1 MLPVSFY
8 KENRRR
14 LAEYMTDNSFYFVHS
29 GQETESTHD
38 ECFIFEPYRNFLYLT
53 GVDKSG
59 AILMITKLDGEV
71 KETLFMH
78 IPSEREQR
86 WMNMKWEPEKLKEE
100 TGIEDIAPV
109 EEWEAR
115 LSRILFR
122 NNVQDC
128 YVDIARCDMNFA
140 PNREQQIAGKLK
152 AIYPFLAV
160 HNAYAFV
167 CSMRTVKHPQEI
179 LAHRRA
185 VDITEKA
192 VRNMMVNM
200 KPGMYEYEIE
210 AYYDFVLK
218 SSGVR
223 VPAFTTIA
231 ACGQNANHMHYVDNN
246 TQTKDGDLILFD
258 LGARWDYYCAD
269 VSRTYPVNGKFTN
282 RQAQLYEIVLKG
294 LKAAEDA
301 AKPGAVKDE
310 LQNLSKQVMAEEL
323 VKIGKIE
330 KPEEISRYYMHGSGH
345 LIGLDTHD
353 AGDHGIIL
361 QKDVMF
367 TLEPGLYF
375 DDEETGIRIE
385 DTLVVTEDGVDIFS
399 KNIPKEIEEI
409 EAVMRRS

>member
-1 MLPVSFY
+1 MLSSAFY
-8 KENRRR
+8 TENRRR
-14 LAEYMTDNSFYFVHS
+14 LAEYMTDNSIYFVHS
-29 GQETESTHD
+29 GSELESTHD
-38 ECFIFEPYRNFLYLT
+38 ENFIFQPYRNFLYLT
-53 GVDKSG
+53 GLDRSG
-59 AILMITKLDGEV
+59 AILFISKLAGKV
-71 KETLFMH
+71 KETLYMH
-78 IPSEREQR
+78 IPTEREQR
-86 WMNMKWEPEKLKEE
+86 WMNLTWDPEKMKAE
-100 TGIEDIAPV
+100 TGIEEIV
-109 EEWEAR
+109 SIEEWDAR
-115 LSRILFR
+115 VSRLLVSGRI
-122 NNVQDC
+122 QDC
-128 YVDIARCDMNFA
+128 YIDMARWSMNYA
-140 PNREQQIAGKLK
+140 PNKEQEMANRLK
-152 AIYPFLAV
+152 NIYPFLAM

-167 CSMRTVKHPQEI
+167 ASMRTIKHPDEI
-179 LAHRRA
+179 AAHRKA
-185 VDITEKA
+185 VDITEKG
-192 VRNMMVNM
+192 VRNMLANM
-200 KPGMYEYEIE
+200 RPGMYEYEIE

-218 SSGVR
+218 SNGVK
-223 VPAFTTIA
+223 VPAFHTIA

-301 AKPGAVKDE
+301 AKPGVVKDE

-353 AGDHGIIL
+353 VGDYELKL
-361 QKDVMF
+361 QKDMMF

-385 DTLVVTEDGVDIFS
+385 DTLVVTDDGVDILS
-399 KNIPKEIEEI
+399 DSIPKEIADI
-409 EAVMRRS
+409 EAVMKH